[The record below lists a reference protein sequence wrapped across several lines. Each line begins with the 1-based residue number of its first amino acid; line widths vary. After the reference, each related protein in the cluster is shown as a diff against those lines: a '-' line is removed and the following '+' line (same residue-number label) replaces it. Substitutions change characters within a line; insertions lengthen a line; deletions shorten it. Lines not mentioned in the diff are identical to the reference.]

1 MLTNEEK
8 RGNKNM
14 LTYKIGLA
22 RTYLI
27 TIQAEDSESAK
38 RLSETFLNDIDLSTR
53 ADRQEY
59 KFTID
64 KIELVENDVFERD
77 DVKE

>member
-1 MLTNEEK
+1 
-8 RGNKNM
+8 M